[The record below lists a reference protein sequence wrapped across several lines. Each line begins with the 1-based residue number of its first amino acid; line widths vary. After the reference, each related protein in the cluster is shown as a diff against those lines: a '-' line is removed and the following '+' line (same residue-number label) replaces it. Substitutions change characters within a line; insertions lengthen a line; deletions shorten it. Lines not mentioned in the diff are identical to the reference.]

1 MAHLATIAEHLD
13 ALLAIREFPDY
24 RGALNGVQF
33 ANRAPIR
40 RVAAAVDFSRLAIEA
55 AIAADANLLLVHHG
69 MFWGGAQRIV
79 GQAYERVRLLVE
91 HDIAIYGAHLPLDA
105 HATFGNNALLARE
118 LGLVPSGSF
127 ASYEGEAIGL
137 RGEDD
142 LETALLVERARR
154 LAAAHG
160 GGVRV
165 TRLPEGRRTRRWAVC
180 TGAGASSDTLR
191 EAASL
196 GVDTLVVGEGPHH
209 TAVEANDAGLAIVYA
224 GHYATETL
232 GVRALAEHVSSTFG
246 IPWSFLD
253 VPTGL

>member
-13 ALLAIREFPDY
+13 ALLATRDHPDY
-24 RGALNGVQF
+24 PGALNGVQC

-40 RVAAAVDFSRLAIEA
+40 RVAAAVDFSRLTIEG

-69 MFWGGAQRIV
+69 MFWGGAHRLV
-79 GQAYERVRLLVE
+79 GQAFERVRLLVE
-91 HDIAIYGAHLPLDA
+91 HDIAVYAAHLPLDA
-105 HATFGNNALLARE
+105 HASYGNNALLARE
-118 LGLVPSGSF
+118 LGLLPAGPF
-127 ASYEGEAIGL
+127 ASYQGAAIGL

-142 LETALLVERARR
+142 VETAVLVERAQR
-154 LAAAHG
+154 LAGAHG
-160 GGVRV
+160 GQVRV
-165 TRLPEGRRTRRWAVC
+165 TRLPAGRRTRRWAIC
-180 TGAGASSDTLR
+180 TGAGASSETLR
-191 EAASL
+191 EAATL

-209 TAVEANDAGLAIVYA
+209 TAVEANDAGLAILYA

-253 VPTGL
+253 APTGL